1 MNTALS
7 PSNAEEESALCG
19 PSSISAM
26 SPSLTSESPRAST
39 TSFAN
44 DSGVSSEVL
53 ASILVCTKSP
63 FTWPGAEV
71 KLLLASAVRTS
82 SGVTPSFAMRS
93 GSSQM
98 RMAKTWPPRIC
109 ALATPFTVCS
119 LGCTTRVR

>member
-7 PSNAEEESALCG
+7 PSNTDDESAFCG
-19 PSSISAM
+19 PSSILAT
-26 SPSLTSESPRAST
+26 SPSLTRESPRAST
-39 TSFAN
+39 TSLPN

-71 KLLLASAVRTS
+71 KLLLASASRTS
-82 SGVTPSFAMRS
+82 RGVTPSAAMRS
-93 GSSQM
+93 GSSQI

-109 ALATPFTVCS
+109 ALATPLMVCS
-119 LGCTTRVR
+119 FGCTTRVR